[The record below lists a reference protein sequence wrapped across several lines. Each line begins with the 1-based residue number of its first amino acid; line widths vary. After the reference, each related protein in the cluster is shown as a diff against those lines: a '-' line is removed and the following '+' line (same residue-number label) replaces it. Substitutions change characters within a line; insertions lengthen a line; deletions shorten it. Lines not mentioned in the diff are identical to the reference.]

1 MLASAEHLEREG
13 ITVYAASC
21 DIREPDS
28 IEAYLDGL
36 ADRTRAATR
45 RWAWDWAWGALS
57 RGLALDFSRPVTAPC
72 RQLSEGLT
80 PLGEGERP
88 AAETWVL
95 LAVLKGRLG
104 HLRRWT
110 REGGTGDHDG
120 TWGRLLG
127 AELPAALRDQGGGY
141 DRLRAWLSGTLED
154 TLEDWMPGVHPRAA
168 DITVEMLLVQT
179 AGLPGALGTSEAQA
193 DPSRTWTE
201 DELFALVADDPL
213 VHEPGAD
220 WGYSNTH
227 YMLLAR
233 IAQAAGGAP
242 WRQLMQER
250 LLDPLGLAATRVP
263 AIGEGWGDVTGY
275 WGDDPYPDATRTQP
289 ESIGGAGNMISTAL
303 DVARWGQARFG
314 GGLHSEATTEL
325 QTSITEPLQ
334 PGIEYGLGLMV
345 LDTAGGDDIGHNGAL
360 GGFATWVGHRPDAD
374 VTLSLLCNAWGANPT
389 NVGYPLGLA
398 QDDLWEVM
406 E

>member
-1 MLASAEHLEREG
+1 MAARTLPLTALALLLGCPTSGDPDPDPTPAPAFDEALTDDLLDALEGAVDDAPAHGCVVALVRG
-13 ITVYAASC
+13 DGATWTAASGT
-21 DIREPDS
+21 DGPDGAALGVDQEFGIAS
-28 IEAYLDGL
+28 ITKTYTAGLVLELVDDGVI
-36 ADRTRAATR
+36 
-45 RWAWDWAWGALS
+45 
-57 RGLALDFSRPVTAPC
+57 ALD
-72 RQLSEGLT
+72 
-80 PLGEGERP
+80 
-88 AAETWVL
+88 
-95 LAVLKGRLG
+95 
-104 HLRRWT
+104 
-110 REGGTGDHDG
+110 
-120 TWGRLLG
+120 
-127 AELPAALRDQGGGY
+127 
-141 DRLRAWLSGTLED
+141 D

-389 NVGYPLGLA
+389 NIGYPLGLA